1 MKHRDVRRLMQGPTA
16 SIQPRA
22 SILAPESTRL
32 TTTLICLLRVNEWM
46 CERMTA
52 ALGPFVNEATP
63 YNGYGLRALRW
74 MFLEVSYH
82 ITRKCLQGLRVAY
95 RKPNSHSSPCH
106 SGYRT
111 RRTLPNS
118 FPALPTTAPAKHA
131 VLIPASPPVLVLV
144 ALTWTPLNCVSTH
157 IVGEAL

>member
-22 SILAPESTRL
+22 SILAPESTCL
-32 TTTLICLLRVNEWM
+32 TTILICLLGVNEWTR
-46 CERMTA
+46 ERMTA

-63 YNGYGLRALRW
+63 YNDYGLRALRW
-74 MFLEVSYH
+74 MFLEVSYYH

-106 SGYRT
+106 QPTESGADVLFQTHFQPFQPQLQPST
-111 RRTLPNS
+111 RCSFLPPHLCLCWS
-118 FPALPTTAPAKHA
+118 LSPGHPWT
-131 VLIPASPPVLVLV
+131 VSPP
-144 ALTWTPLNCVSTH
+144 T
-157 IVGEAL
+157 